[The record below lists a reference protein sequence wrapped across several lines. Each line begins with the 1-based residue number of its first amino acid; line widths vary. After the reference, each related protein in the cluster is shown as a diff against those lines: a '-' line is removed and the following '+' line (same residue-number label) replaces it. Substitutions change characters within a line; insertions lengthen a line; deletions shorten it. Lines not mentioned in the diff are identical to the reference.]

1 MPLVMAEKFK
11 DSLRG
16 VLPLEQALKE
26 LQTELQNKV
35 IQG

>member
-1 MPLVMAEKFK
+1 MSLVMAEKFK
-11 DSLRG
+11 DTLKG
-16 VLPLEQALKE
+16 ELPLEQALKE